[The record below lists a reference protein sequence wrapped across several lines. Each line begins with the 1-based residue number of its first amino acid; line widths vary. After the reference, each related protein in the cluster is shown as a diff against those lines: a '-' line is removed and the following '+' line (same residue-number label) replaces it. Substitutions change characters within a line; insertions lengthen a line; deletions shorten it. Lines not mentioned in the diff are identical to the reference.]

1 MNQVRKRKSAADRKA
16 EIVETVI
23 DLSGRMGPDRVTT
36 QHLAD
41 AVGVTQPAIFRHF
54 STKAEIWDAV
64 SERIVSDIEDTMPK
78 EAASQDAIAGS
89 VRGYVSLVEVLPAVP
104 SILHSLELQTE
115 HESLRQRFRTLDRNR
130 HDKVTKFIEAGQKDD
145 TFHPELPARDVATI
159 ILGWLKSLT
168 LDWVL
173 ADRRFDMAD
182 EAERFIANLD
192 GLIGRS

>member
-1 MNQVRKRKSAADRKA
+1 
-16 EIVETVI
+16 
-23 DLSGRMGPDRVTT
+23 
-36 QHLAD
+36 
-41 AVGVTQPAIFRHF
+41 
-54 STKAEIWDAV
+54 
-64 SERIVSDIEDTMPK
+64 
-78 EAASQDAIAGS
+78 
-89 VRGYVSLVEVLPAVP
+89 VLPAVP

-145 TFHPELPARDVATI
+145 TFHPELPARDIATI